1 MERRDFLTLLAG
13 GVATSVFVTL
23 ANHNVPAQHRLPAAS
38 ELLQAG
44 PMLGRSEMTETE
56 IWLQTKRPCQV
67 AVRFWKQGKPE
78 TARLAG
84 PVKTAD
90 EADLIA
96 RFTLDRLEYGTLYD
110 YEVYLDGRRVQL
122 GYQTTF
128 QTQKMWQWRVK
139 ESDEMPPFKI
149 AFGSCAYIND
159 EPFDRPGNP
168 YGGGYEIF
176 RSIAEQRPDAMVWL
190 GDNIYY
196 READWLSETAM
207 RYRYSHGRSLPQM
220 QQLLANTHH
229 YAIWD
234 DHDFGPDDSDKA
246 FRLRERS
253 LEIFKDYWAN
263 ASYGTSETPGVFGRF
278 EWNDVEF
285 FMLDNRYYRSAN
297 RMPDIAARRMFGDAQ
312 MEWLENALSSSTAS
326 FKIIAGGNQM
336 MNPITPV
343 EAFGNFPTEQKRLID
358 FIKRAKISG
367 VVFISGDR
375 HFAELIKRKEEGL
388 YPLYDFTSSPL
399 TSGPAM
405 PKAAEADNPSRIK
418 GTLVTGKR
426 NFGMLQVTGTAK
438 ERTLLMKCF
447 DTAGIE
453 LWRHEIKLSELTFS
467 S

>member
-1 MERRDFLTLLAG
+1 
-13 GVATSVFVTL
+13 
-23 ANHNVPAQHRLPAAS
+23 
-38 ELLQAG
+38 
-44 PMLGRSEMTETE
+44 
-56 IWLQTKRPCQV
+56 
-67 AVRFWKQGKPE
+67 
-78 TARLAG
+78 
-84 PVKTAD
+84 
-90 EADLIA
+90 
-96 RFTLDRLEYGTLYD
+96 
-110 YEVYLDGRRVQL
+110 
-122 GYQTTF
+122 
-128 QTQKMWQWRVK
+128 MWQWRVK

-207 RYRYSHGRSLPQM
+207 RYRYSHGSSLPQM
-220 QQLLANTHH
+220 QQLLANTHN